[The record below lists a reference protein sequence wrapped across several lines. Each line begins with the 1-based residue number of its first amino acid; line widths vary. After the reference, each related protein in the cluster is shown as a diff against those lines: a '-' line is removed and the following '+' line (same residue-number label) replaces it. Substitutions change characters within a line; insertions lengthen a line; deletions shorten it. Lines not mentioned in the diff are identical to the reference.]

1 MTATVKTVQF
11 VDPRIEPQ
19 PDPLYDYVIAPQQN
33 QYYKIA
39 ASSKSNHSLNFNNL
53 TTLGVDRAYLDTF
66 EIELTC
72 TFAFHLSYPNAA
84 DKAQYKTGQGAGE
97 VTHNVVYT
105 DPADIRR
112 FLISNKCFTFD
123 SFPFNK
129 CCQNA
134 TVNINGGAFQSEP
147 MMYIRAKE
155 HYMKQDALVRSYANV
170 CPCIRPI
177 GQYESGRRYWMP
189 LDNAKSDSIITMRR
203 EDSARSKSRFTA
215 NVISAQQSQSACDG
229 IAYAGSNNSIMKL
242 GKTFRFTDGQNPDIA
257 AVDYSKLRLKDG
269 DNDTVLLTVTWREP
283 VFCSPFSSRYDADY
297 GRPLYNITS
306 MDLAFTMCDLGNMI
320 RLVPP
325 SDGIAGL
332 LNEQLYCYGDRP
344 GDAPGV
350 QTLTRSGFG
359 VYIDSYTVN
368 IDSANLCY
376 QVMTIPPVISKP
388 LTTLVPYRR
397 FVPYLTD
404 VRNTLTRDGQFSV
417 SRFGE
422 TANVYSGV
430 YTLNEI
436 PTAIWAFVAPS
447 KAQIQNNQPA
457 FQGLT
462 MYNAN
467 NDGDV
472 FSQLPAWD
480 FNKQFAAVNN
490 VSITMANTT
499 QILSTASREDLYR
512 ICKANGCED
521 LFSDWDM
528 GQTFVGFP
536 YGYGTRDIAPTK
548 LGLETDG
555 YASSQIGTG
564 SVLRFKPGVDL
575 IVPDQPLIPAANAN
589 NMVLQFSGNFTIP
602 PNAINHCEYALWLIF
617 EYVGVA
623 AISPGQCE
631 ISMNPLGSGEIMA
644 VSPVMSSSSAD
655 SAGELEGSGFWGRLK
670 NMFRNKDRVVDTLM
684 TVVPKVRQGIDV
696 AEGILNKLK
705 RPRESD
711 EGEGESGSSKRAR
724 GGAVIGRGLN
734 DWTA

>member
-72 TFAFHLSYPNAA
+72 TFAFHLQTPA
-84 DKAQYKTGQGAGE
+84 DDLLPAYTTGSGSA
-97 VTHNVVYT
+97 VTHPISLTN
-105 DPADIRR
+105 AEDIRR
-112 FLISNKCFTFD
+112 FLISNECFTFE

-170 CPCIRPI
+170 CPCIRPMS
-177 GQYESGRRYWMP
+177 QYESGRRYWMP
-189 LDNAKSDSIITMRR
+189 VEGTMGSSIISTRYNDEARR
-203 EDSARSKSRFTA
+203 KSRFTA
-215 NVISAQQSQSACDG
+215 QFPGTQQSQSACDG
-229 IAYAGSNNSIMKL
+229 VAYAGMNNSIVKA
-242 GKTFRFTDGQNPDIA
+242 GKRYEENDNHDTITD
-257 AVDYSKLRLKDG
+257 VTYEKVRLKQG
-269 DNDTVLLTVTWREP
+269 DNNTLLITVTWREP

-325 SDGIAGL
+325 SHGSVGIIGEKMFLMGNPNPVVELSRAGYC
-332 LNEQLYCYGDRP
+332 LYI
-344 GDAPGV
+344 
-350 QTLTRSGFG
+350 S
-359 VYIDSYTVN
+359 SYEVN

-422 TANVYSGV
+422 TTNVYSGV

-447 KAQIQNNQPA
+447 KAIIQNNPVS
-457 FQGLT
+457 FKGT
-462 MYNAN
+462 R
-467 NDGDV
+467 GIS
-472 FSQLPAWD
+472 SQEGATNYFCELPAWD
-480 FNKQFAAVNN
+480 SNKQFAAVNN

-528 GQTFVGFP
+528 GQSFVGYP
-536 YGYGTRDIAPTK
+536 YKDAEQELAPTKYMLEIAGYGT
-548 LGLETDG
+548 G
-555 YASSQIGTG
+555 QIGTG

-602 PNAINHCEYALWLIF
+602 PNAKNLCEYALWLLF

-670 NMFRNKDRVVDTLM
+670 NIFRNKDRVVDTLM

-711 EGEGESGSSKRAR
+711 DGEGESGSSKRAR

>member
-72 TFAFHLSYPNAA
+72 TFAFHLATPNATRL
-84 DKAQYKTGQGAGE
+84 AQYTDAQQAP
-97 VTHNVVYT
+97 HNIT
-105 DPADIRR
+105 FTNAADIRR
-112 FLISNKCFTFD
+112 FLISNECFTFE

-170 CPCIRPI
+170 CPCIRPMS
-177 GQYESGRRYWMP
+177 QYETGRRYWMNI
-189 LDNAKSDSIITMRR
+189 NANDVAVTALRSCDQ
-203 EDSARSKSRFTA
+203 ARTKSRFTTPA
-215 NVISAQQSQSACDG
+215 CAGQQSRSACDG
-229 IAYAGSNNSIMKL
+229 DAYAGMNNSIVKL
-242 GKTFRFTDGQNPDIA
+242 GKTFTADNEHGIT
-257 AVDYSKLRLKDG
+257 AVEYNKLRMSE
-269 DNDTVLLTVTWREP
+269 DNNYILLTVTWREP

-320 RLVPP
+320 RLAPP
-325 SDGIAGL
+325 SFGTAAAVGDKMFDTTANAVVDVTTSGYGL
-332 LNEQLYCYGDRP
+332 
-344 GDAPGV
+344 
-350 QTLTRSGFG
+350 
-359 VYIDSYTVN
+359 YIDSYEVT
-368 IDSANLCY
+368 IDAANLCY

-422 TANVYSGV
+422 TTNVYSGV

-447 KAQIQNNQPA
+447 KAIIQNNPRSFHGTSWIA
-457 FQGLT
+457 ADTKL
-462 MYNAN
+462 
-467 NDGDV
+467 

-480 FNKQFAAVNN
+480 SNKQFAAVNN

-499 QILSTASREDLYR
+499 QILNTASREDLYR

-528 GQTFVGFP
+528 GQTFVGYPCKAGCQTF
-536 YGYGTRDIAPTK
+536 APTK
-548 LGLETDG
+548 LDLERNG
-555 YASSQIGTG
+555 YGSSQIGTG

-602 PNAINHCEYALWLIF
+602 PNAVELTNYALWLIF

-644 VSPVMSSSSAD
+644 VSPVMSSSSTE
-655 SAGELEGSGFWGRLK
+655 STGELEGSGFWSRLK
-670 NMFRNKDRVVDTLM
+670 NIYRNKDRIVDSLM

-705 RPRESD
+705 RPRDSD
-711 EGEGESGSSKRAR
+711 DGEGESGSSKRAR

>member
-72 TFAFHLSYPNAA
+72 TFAFHLDQPAETRRPGYG
-84 DKAQYKTGQGAGE
+84 DQGAS
-97 VTHNVVYT
+97 TISFTNA
-105 DPADIRR
+105 ADIRR
-112 FLISNKCFTFD
+112 FLISNECFTFE

-170 CPCIRPI
+170 CPCIRPMS
-177 GQYESGRRYWMP
+177 QYESGRRYWMNNIGNETGAVTAFRSC
-189 LDNAKSDSIITMRR
+189 DQ
-203 EDSARSKSRFTA
+203 ARTKSRFTTPA
-215 NVISAQQSQSACDG
+215 CAGQQSQSACDG
-229 IAYAGSNNSIMKL
+229 VAYAGMNNSIVKL
-242 GKTFRFTDGQNPDIA
+242 GKTFTADNDNGIT
-257 AVDYSKLRLKDG
+257 AVDYNNLRLSADG
-269 DNDTVLLTVTWREP
+269 NILQLTVTWREP

-325 SDGIAGL
+325 SFGTTAVVGDQIYDSPAGDHL
-332 LNEQLYCYGDRP
+332 RDITRTGYG
-344 GDAPGV
+344 
-350 QTLTRSGFG
+350 LFIS
-359 VYIDSYTVN
+359 SYEVN

-422 TANVYSGV
+422 TTNVYSGV

-447 KAQIQNNQPA
+447 KAMIQTNPRS
-457 FQGLT
+457 FQGAT
-462 MYNAN
+462 WN
-467 NDGDV
+467 NLNTRS

-480 FNKQFAAVNN
+480 CNKQFAAVNN

-528 GQTFVGFP
+528 GQTFVGYP
-536 YGYGTRDIAPTK
+536 CKAGCQALVPSRLNLETYGYG
-548 LGLETDG
+548 
-555 YASSQIGTG
+555 SSQIGTG

-602 PNAINHCEYALWLIF
+602 PNAVELTNYALWLIF

-644 VSPVMSSSSAD
+644 VSPVMSSSSVD

-705 RPRESD
+705 RPRDSD

>member
-72 TFAFHLSYPNAA
+72 TFTFQLTQPDNNVRPGYTAA
-84 DKAQYKTGQGAGE
+84 GAANP
-97 VTHNVVYT
+97 TPISFT
-105 DPADIRR
+105 DANDIRR
-112 FLISNKCFTFD
+112 FLISNECFTFE

-170 CPCIRPI
+170 CPCIRPMS
-177 GQYESGRRYWMP
+177 QYETGRRYWMEIAD
-189 LDNAKSDSIITMRR
+189 LEESVTAMRSC
-203 EDSARSKSRFTA
+203 DQARTKSRFTTPA
-215 NVISAQQSQSACDG
+215 CAGQQSQSACDG
-229 IAYAGSNNSIMKL
+229 VAYAGMNNSIVKL
-242 GKTFRFTDGQNPDIA
+242 GKTFVAGNEHGIT
-257 AVDYSKLRLKDG
+257 AVNYNKLRL
-269 DNDTVLLTVTWREP
+269 NTVTNTLSLTVTWREP

-320 RLVPP
+320 RLAPP
-325 SDGIAGL
+325 SFGTTAAVGDQIYDGVGIAA
-332 LNEQLYCYGDRP
+332 QL
-344 GDAPGV
+344 
-350 QTLTRSGFG
+350 QTITRSGYG
-359 VYIDSYTVN
+359 LYISSYDVN

-422 TANVYSGV
+422 TTNVYSGV

-447 KAQIQNNQPA
+447 KAVIQNNLPS
-457 FQGLT
+457 FQGAAWNPGTSKL
-462 MYNAN
+462 
-467 NDGDV
+467 
-472 FSQLPAWD
+472 FSELPAWD
-480 FNKQFAAVNN
+480 SNKQFAAVNN

-536 YGYGTRDIAPTK
+536 CKAGCQSLIPTK
-548 LGLETDG
+548 LSLETFG
-555 YASSQIGTG
+555 YGSSQIGTG

-602 PNAINHCEYALWLIF
+602 PNAKNLCEYALWLIF

-670 NMFRNKDRVVDTLM
+670 NIFRNKDRVVDTLM

-696 AEGILNKLK
+696 AEGILNKMK
-705 RPRESD
+705 RPREGD
-711 EGEGESGSSKRAR
+711 DGEGESGSSKRAR